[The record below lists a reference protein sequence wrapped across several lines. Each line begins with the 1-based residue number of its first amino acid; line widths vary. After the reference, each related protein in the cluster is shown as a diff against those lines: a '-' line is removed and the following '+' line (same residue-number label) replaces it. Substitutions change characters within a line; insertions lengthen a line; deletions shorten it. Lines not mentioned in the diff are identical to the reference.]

1 VTPFFWLRI
10 ARRVVVLLVVAV
22 LLVTGFTA
30 VRVWWVARQDDR
42 RSTDAIVVLG
52 AAQYDGRPSNILEA
66 RLDHAAELY
75 TDGVAPRVVT
85 VGGSRPGD
93 RFTEAEAGKAWL
105 ADHGVPEAD
114 VVAVRRGG
122 ETLSSLAAVTKL
134 FERRGWQTATLVT
147 DPWHTL
153 RAQAMADDLGLD
165 VVSSPTRQGPAVR
178 TRATQARSVG
188 RETLAYLYYRLFHGS
203 PEEMGTESSQDRGG
217 QTGGDARAV
226 SAVG

>member
-1 VTPFFWLRI
+1 VTPFFWFRI

-66 RLDHAAELY
+66 RLDHAAKLY
-75 TDGVAPRVVT
+75 ADGVAPRVVT

-134 FERRGWQTATLVT
+134 FERRDWQTATLVT

-178 TRATQARSVG
+178 TRETQARSVG
-188 RETLAYLYYRLFHGS
+188 RETLAYLYYRLFNGS
-203 PEEMGTESSQDRGG
+203 PEMGLESSPD
-217 QTGGDARAV
+217 TGSETGDGAGVV
-226 SAVG
+226 STVG

>member
-22 LLVTGFTA
+22 LLVVGVTA

-52 AAQYDGRPSNILEA
+52 AAQYDGRPSNVLEA
-66 RLDHAAELY
+66 RLDHAAKLY
-75 TDGVAPRVVT
+75 AAGVAPRVVT

-93 RFTEAEAGKAWL
+93 RFTEAEAGKRWL
-105 ADHGVPEAD
+105 ADHGVPASD

-122 ETLSSLAAVTKL
+122 ETLSSLAAVKKL

-153 RAQAMADDLGLD
+153 RAQAMAGDLGLD

-178 TRATQARSVG
+178 TRETQARSVG
-188 RETLAYLYYRLFHGS
+188 RETLAYLYYRLFDGGVEPS
-203 PEEMGTESSQDRGG
+203 PAAGRDVGAVF
-217 QTGGDARAV
+217 TGG
-226 SAVG
+226 